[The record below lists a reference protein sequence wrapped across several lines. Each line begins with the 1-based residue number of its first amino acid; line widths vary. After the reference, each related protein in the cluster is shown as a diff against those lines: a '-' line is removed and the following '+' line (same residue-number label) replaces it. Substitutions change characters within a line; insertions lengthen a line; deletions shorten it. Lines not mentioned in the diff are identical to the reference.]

1 MAKIIYKYEE
11 ISKDQV
17 SVIDGIYEN
26 ISKVS
31 QANDIKINGD
41 DESTLK
47 WIDNVMN
54 FISNGTREKPM
65 NKFV

>member
-1 MAKIIYKYEE
+1 MAKKSYAYEE
-11 ISKDQV
+11 ILKDQV

-31 QANDIKINGD
+31 KANDIKINGD
-41 DESTLK
+41 DKSTLK

-54 FISNGTREKPM
+54 FISNGITKPM